1 MDISW
6 SWSASRGSD
15 VLVLNKVLSSSNAMR
30 CVPVAARCF
39 CTASAPLFLREGVG
53 AVAMGSVTGEAG
65 RVVLETLMC
74 GHRMVDV
81 PQGELLP
88 RIC

>member
-1 MDISW
+1 MVPMDTSW

-39 CTASAPLFLREGVG
+39 CTAPAPLFLREGVG
-53 AVAMGSVTGEAG
+53 AVAFLPSSASRAAALRQ
-65 RVVLETLMC
+65 RVLWESP
-74 GHRMVDV
+74 DV
-81 PQGELLP
+81 PEETV
-88 RIC
+88 